1 MTTLERK
8 QEDEAEAEYIRQWQI
23 KKASR
28 KHYKVLTMEA
38 LKWAWKYFKKYVKG
52 SVSE

>member
-1 MTTLERK
+1 MTAYDRIR
-8 QEDEAEAEYIRQWQI
+8 EDEAQIEYLRQWRM

-28 KHYKVLTMEA
+28 KHYKGMMMEA

-52 SVSE
+52 SV